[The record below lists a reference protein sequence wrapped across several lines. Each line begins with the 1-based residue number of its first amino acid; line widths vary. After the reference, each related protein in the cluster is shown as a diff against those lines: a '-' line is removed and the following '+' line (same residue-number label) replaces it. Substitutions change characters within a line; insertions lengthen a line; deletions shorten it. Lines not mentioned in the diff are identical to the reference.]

1 MCQFPEFVEVL
12 KTSQPYLLLVW
23 QGTYDD
29 AMKSHLSLLVVSALL
44 ITGCSGTDQNSNS
57 NQQKKAEVWTS
68 SSLLSQSID
77 QSVVK
82 KWGYF
87 GSGNSSTIDVRN
99 FLDPS
104 RDTSKDLV
112 STRPSECEPIGALF
126 ATDPKT
132 GADYVLFQTESDSY
146 LLASKTMIYT
156 VFAYSDPKKATLQ
169 YEKIKEVANNCGS
182 FTQMRSSKATISDN
196 WESIEFGQDNVL
208 RAVNSEYSRAYAI
221 GLSGSAIFLLVF
233 IADNLTNA
241 KATRDEAIN
250 LVLSNLSTGK

>member
-1 MCQFPEFVEVL
+1 
-12 KTSQPYLLLVW
+12 
-23 QGTYDD
+23 
-29 AMKSHLSLLVVSALL
+29 MKSYLSVLAIYAILL
-44 ITGCSGTDQNSNS
+44 TGCSSTNQNSNS
-57 NQQKKAEVWTS
+57 NPQEKAEIWTS

-77 QSVVK
+77 LSVIK

-87 GSGNSSTIDVRN
+87 GSANTSIIDVTS
-99 FLDPS
+99 FLDTT
-104 RDTSKDLV
+104 RDASKDLV

-132 GADYVLFQTESDSY
+132 GADYVLLQKEANQIA
-146 LLASKTMIYT
+146 LASKTMIYT

-182 FTQMRSSKATISDN
+182 FTQIRSSRASISDN
-196 WESIEFGQDNVL
+196 WGTIELGQDNVL
-208 RAVNSEYSRAYAI
+208 RAEHSDFPMADAI

-250 LVLSNLSTGK
+250 LVLSSLSTGK

>member
-1 MCQFPEFVEVL
+1 
-12 KTSQPYLLLVW
+12 
-23 QGTYDD
+23 
-29 AMKSHLSLLVVSALL
+29 MKSYLSVLAISALFL
-44 ITGCSGTDQNSNS
+44 TGCSSTNQNSNS
-57 NQQKKAEVWTS
+57 NPQEKAEIWTS
-68 SSLLSQSID
+68 SSLLNQSID
-77 QSVVK
+77 LSVIK

-87 GSGNSSTIDVRN
+87 GSANTSIIEVRN
-99 FLDPS
+99 FLDTT
-104 RDTSKDLV
+104 RDASKDLV

-132 GADYVLFQTESDSY
+132 GADYVLLQSEANQIA
-146 LLASKTMIYT
+146 LASKTMIYT

-182 FTQMRSSKATISDN
+182 FTQIRSSRATISDN
-196 WESIEFGQDNVL
+196 WGTIELGQDNVL
-208 RAVNSEYSRAYAI
+208 RAEHSELPMADAI

-250 LVLSNLSTGK
+250 LVLSSLSTGK

>member
-1 MCQFPEFVEVL
+1 
-12 KTSQPYLLLVW
+12 LL
-23 QGTYDD
+23 
-29 AMKSHLSLLVVSALL
+29 
-44 ITGCSGTDQNSNS
+44 TGCSGTDQNSNS
-57 NQQKKAEVWTS
+57 NQREASEIWTS

-77 QSVVK
+77 LSLIK

-87 GSGNSSTIDVRN
+87 GSANTSIIDVES
-99 FLDPS
+99 FLDPT

-126 ATDPKT
+126 ASDPKT
-132 GADYVLFQTESDSY
+132 GADYVLFQKEADQIA
-146 LLASKTMIYT
+146 LASKTMIYT

-182 FTQMRSSKATISDN
+182 FTQIRSSDATISDN
-196 WESIEFGQDNVL
+196 WKTIEFGQDNVL
-208 RAVNSEYSRAYAI
+208 RAENSESSIAYAI

-241 KATRDEAIN
+241 KVPRDEAIN
-250 LVLSNLSTGK
+250 LVLSSLSSS

>member
-1 MCQFPEFVEVL
+1 MNKLLPVL
-12 KTSQPYLLLVW
+12 
-23 QGTYDD
+23 
-29 AMKSHLSLLVVSALL
+29 AISALL
-44 ITGCSGTDQNSNS
+44 LTGCSGTDQNSNS
-57 NQQKKAEVWTS
+57 NQREASEIWTS

-77 QSVVK
+77 LSLIK

-87 GSGNSSTIDVRN
+87 GSANTSSIEVES
-99 FLDPS
+99 FLDPT

-132 GADYVLFQTESDSY
+132 GADYLLFQQEADEIA
-146 LLASKTMIYT
+146 LASKTMIYN
-156 VFAYSDPKKATLQ
+156 VFAYSDAKKATLQ

-182 FTQMRSSKATISDN
+182 FTQIRSSDATISDN
-196 WESIEFGQDNVL
+196 WKTIEFGQDNVL
-208 RAVNSEYSRAYAI
+208 RAENSESSIAYAI

-241 KATRDEAIN
+241 KVPRDEAIN
-250 LVLSNLSTGK
+250 LVLSSLSGS